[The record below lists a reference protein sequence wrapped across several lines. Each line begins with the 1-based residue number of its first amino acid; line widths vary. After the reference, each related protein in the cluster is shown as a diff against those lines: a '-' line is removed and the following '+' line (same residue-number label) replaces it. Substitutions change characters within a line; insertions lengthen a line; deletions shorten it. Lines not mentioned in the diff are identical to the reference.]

1 MFRTPDLPSERKR
14 ITSRSIGSLEMI
26 RTDSGSTFPLA
37 IGITALSV
45 ALSMFWLESIGIE
58 IQRLQLKNLS
68 DTLVLE
74 VARELKT
81 DGIAPLVGL
90 DYSPVTKLQLDDGRR
105 FLKLDI
111 TRSQILSNDGRTI
124 DGLLCSR
131 WKSITGLTF
140 GNAAEVCVSTKA
152 RAIS

>member
-1 MFRTPDLPSERKR
+1 M
-14 ITSRSIGSLEMI
+14 
-26 RTDSGSTFPLA
+26 A

-111 TRSQILSNDGRTI
+111 TRSQILSNDGITI